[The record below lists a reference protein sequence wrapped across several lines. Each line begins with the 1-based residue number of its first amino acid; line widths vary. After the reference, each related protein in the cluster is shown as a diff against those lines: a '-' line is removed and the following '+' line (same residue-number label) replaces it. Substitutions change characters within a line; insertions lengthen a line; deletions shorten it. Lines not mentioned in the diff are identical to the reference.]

1 MSNKAIVWIR
11 EDFRINDNPALA
23 HASQH
28 HSLVSALYIFNPKV
42 FIKKRE
48 AQQWWL
54 SKSLENFKT
63 ELSKLNINLEIQIG
77 EEIDVLSKINPR
89 DDLTIYWNKVYEP
102 DVIKLGKKIRDNIFL
117 KKNIKFKYFKGNIL
131 NEFQNV
137 TKKDDTPFKV
147 FTPFWRVAEQ
157 IYISAVPSKLSKVLK
172 KEKNYEYFKNNKL
185 PKEILPKKNWYK
197 KFEKYWDVS
206 EKKSQNLLND
216 LIKNKINNY
225 GTNRDIPSVEGTS
238 KLSPYIKHGQIHVE
252 KIYKE
257 CSLIKPKN
265 INIQKYI
272 NELGWREFSHSLIN
286 YFPEMLKGNLRK
298 EFDKFPWLKNE
309 KHLKAWKNG
318 MTGYPIVDAGMRE
331 LYETG
336 WMHNRIRM
344 VVGSFLVKHLRI
356 NWVEGEKHFRNC
368 LLDFNEANNVAQ
380 WQWVAGCGA
389 DAAPYFRIFNPIL
402 QGEKFDKEGLYVK
415 KWVPELNKVPAK
427 FIHKPWEMELK
438 YQEAIKTIIGK
449 DYPGPIVIH
458 EKARV
463 SALEAFQSLKNK

>member
-1 MSNKAIVWIR
+1 MQVNIIVW
-11 EDFRINDNPALA
+11 
-23 HASQH
+23 
-28 HSLVSALYIFNPKV
+28 SLLYIYLIQKFLL
-42 FIKKRE
+42 KKE
-48 AQQWWL
+48 KAQQWWL

-298 EFDKFPWLKNE
+298 EFDKFPWVKNE

-449 DYPGPIVIH
+449 DYPSPIVIH